1 MGSGNHTPT
10 ALERKRRE
18 RAELERR
25 RQAEISKRRDERRA
39 AEEAAEAE
47 RIAAILRPAREEAGN
62 RTGPL
67 RPTPARR

>member
-1 MGSGNHTPT
+1 MGSHTPS
-10 ALERKRRE
+10 ALERKRHE
-18 RAELERR
+18 RAELDRK
-25 RQAEISKRRDERRA
+25 RQAEISARRDERQA

-47 RIAAILRPAREEAGN
+47 RIAELLRPAREAAGN